1 MVAAR
6 EEVYRARDGARAP
19 LKDSKSFN
27 GGEYEV
33 VVQV

>member
-6 EEVYRARDGARAP
+6 EEVYRSRNGARAL
-19 LKDSKSFN
+19 LKDSRSFN